1 MRTVRCDNKEQLTEL
16 LIYIFF
22 IENQMEYERI
32 CQNLDITDS
41 DLLPNVDVESND
53 PSVVE
58 LIDNLTTDH
67 LKKFI
72 LDGKT
77 NIQTANEFPIFVS
90 WHFEDSFDRMGDV
103 RINVFEWFTNES
115 VGFEKFSKII
125 ARTNRKVKN
134 GD

>member
-32 CQNLDITDS
+32 CQNLDIIDA
-41 DLLPNVDVESND
+41 DLLPGVDVESND
-53 PSVVE
+53 KSVLE
-58 LIDNLTTDH
+58 LIDSLTTED

-77 NIQTANEFPIFVS
+77 NIQISNELPIFVS

-115 VGFEKFSKII
+115 VGFEKFSNIMTR
-125 ARTNRKVKN
+125 ANRK
-134 GD
+134 